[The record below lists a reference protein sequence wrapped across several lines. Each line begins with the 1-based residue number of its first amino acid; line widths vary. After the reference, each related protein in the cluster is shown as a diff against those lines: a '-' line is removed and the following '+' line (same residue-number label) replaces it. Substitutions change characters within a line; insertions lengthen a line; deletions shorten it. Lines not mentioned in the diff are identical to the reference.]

1 MTDLDEL
8 IRAADPARGLD
19 IPEPRWEHPRA
30 VHPLPVTPARTRGG
44 RVGLTGV
51 RRGRPWL
58 VAGLA
63 AVAMGVLAAVL
74 VAMVPGPTGPQS
86 AAAAVLEEAAAAAG
100 QQPVL
105 PPGQYRYTETQTQ
118 VHQGLYE
125 SKPTGAEEVAT
136 AASGETDQSWAGSDG
151 SAHRLLTVG
160 ARRYP
165 SAADRAVWIAA
176 LTAQLEVQM
185 TAWMDTGKTQ
195 TTVPLI
201 DVANLPTDPSTLAAM
216 IAANDLPVSP
226 PRTGGSRGGAAQ
238 TIVSFV
244 LSDGRHYSVFEG
256 AAALLIGSTSGMTPA
271 LASALFKVMAAQ
283 PGVELLG
290 TVTDHDGQQGQGLGL
305 PTAGST
311 QVSEVIVDAD
321 SGQLLEA
328 AFVLPPTA
336 IPESSSC
343 GGPAAATTT
352 TTCVSSTGYFS
363 STAPDWTDVVARGVV
378 GSGTTTA
385 PPTGTIVPTATLVPA
400 APTDLTATAA
410 VGGVRLAWAA
420 PTDTGGGPVTDY
432 LVARSA
438 LNSRSVQNVG
448 SAATAFTY
456 PTDTLD
462 PTQATFTVQAVNADG
477 YGPASA
483 PVTVASVP
491 TPPPVSLSP

>member
-1 MTDLDEL
+1 MIDLDEL
-8 IRAADPARGLD
+8 IRAADPALGVN
-19 IPEPRWEHPRA
+19 IPEPRWEHPGVVR
-30 VHPLPVTPARTRGG
+30 PLPPGPTRIGARG
-44 RVGLTGV
+44 VGIA
-51 RRGRPWL
+51 RIQRGRPWL
-58 VAGLA
+58 VVGLV
-63 AVAMGVLAAVL
+63 AVVVGVLAAVL
-74 VAMVPGPTGPQS
+74 VAVVPGPAGPRS
-86 AAAAVLEEAAAAAG
+86 AAAAVLEETAAVAG
-100 QQPVL
+100 QQPDL
-105 PPGQYRYTETQTQ
+105 QPGQYLYTETQTEI
-118 VHQGLYE
+118 HQGLYE

-151 SAHRLLTVG
+151 SAHRSLTVG

-165 SAADRAVWIAA
+165 SAADRAAWIAG
-176 LTAQLEVQM
+176 LTAQLEMQM
-185 TAWMDTGKTQ
+185 TAWMDTGETQ

-216 IAANDLPVSP
+216 IAANDLPASP

-238 TIVSFV
+238 TIISFV

-290 TVTDHDGQQGQGLGL
+290 TVTDHDGQQGQGLAL

-328 AFVLPPTA
+328 AFVRPPTA

-352 TTCVSSTGYFS
+352 TCVPSTGYFS

-378 GSGTTTA
+378 GSGTATVPA
-385 PPTGTIVPTATLVPA
+385 TGTIVPTAALVPA

-448 SAATAFTY
+448 SATAAFTY

-483 PVTVASVP
+483 PVTVTSVP